1 MKVNYLSKKES
12 AEIINRIKTSKWGNV
27 LREIKLKE
35 NILRVEIEG
44 ILFYRISKFLICEKG
59 DLIFPAL
66 LEEYNQEIFTLLPA
80 MIVDMGA
87 VPHITRGADVMRPGV
102 RRFEG
107 VFKKGDLV
115 IVKDEKNLRAIALTL
130 ALEDL
135 EKCEGMVRGK
145 IAENIH
151 HVDDEIWNLVKK
163 IKHLLK

>member
-35 NILRVEIEG
+35 NVLRVEIEG

-130 ALEDL
+130 ALED
-135 EKCEGMVRGK
+135 
-145 IAENIH
+145 
-151 HVDDEIWNLVKK
+151 
-163 IKHLLK
+163 

>member
-135 EKCEGMVRGK
+135 EKC
-145 IAENIH
+145 
-151 HVDDEIWNLVKK
+151 
-163 IKHLLK
+163 